1 MNIQNYHKQ
10 QIIAWLS
17 YNPFFESRTEIM
29 SDNRVCYIYPR
40 FLFSNGRYLP
50 IDNKQD
56 FPQVGRVAVRIQGQ
70 DNAEDV
76 YNRFGPIVSCRI
88 NTIPS
93 PKYEANN
100 FYTLRYNPQYGREGS
115 EIWIDRIDGNA
126 FYQILNTHHT
136 IEGIKNNPEIE
147 VPFNLNFCSNNI
159 ILRCEND
166 RIYGPFDYTTH
177 EGWIQLRGLE
187 KVNYMVGGFDLYD
200 SNNLS
205 EEILTFLDQNDQ
217 ATIEVLPTSKLP
229 SPETGVEKIDMIDQN
244 HLLDLFL
251 DMAKLQLQSSRNEF
265 REIKDFCDKVI
276 NGERQL
282 DLSDERES
290 KLRKD
295 LLPRLFSKSDNYRK
309 LLEFTISNDEMR
321 QHLIND
327 IATTKGNDLI
337 RSLPTSMVNEIRA
350 AINSKVA
357 EIIKPNSSVN
367 EAATNA
373 NANLNGISFHE
384 NAFNFLT
391 SQQVKSTI
399 EDLVSQSE
407 QLKTTLNII
416 NSNASFLKDPEA
428 DQEYVRAKKEMYP
441 DNIEIALKIGDE
453 LSNFIKIIHFIIRGA
468 IQSEDTKELKRF
480 KDYINLSNN
489 MAQISTSLA
498 EQCGILRNNIETYK
512 LNKENLPDIQAN
524 GPIPNHTTEPKP
536 QAAPNNV
543 LPNIAS
549 VNTTQLNNSVAVPE
563 PPQIVAAREL
573 EQELNTKL
581 MSLQKE
587 LQQADEHLKQTQEEI
602 KQKEVDLTAAKE
614 RVAAQEKLSQ
624 EIMARLQTDADK
636 YQEKA
641 QTAIKLLD
649 SSIINTLLSGVGGE
663 INSNFK
669 FTNLSGT
676 EAEAAASAA
685 AGVNAEPSQKESEA
699 PKISS
704 QNTRITPFN
713 MRLLASNSEIGS
725 TPKLIE
731 RIADY
736 LNNEGNRNL
745 SFNDVAN
752 YLICLTQGF
761 ITTIAGEPG
770 TGKTSMCNLL
780 AKALGLTQPANQR
793 FIEVAVERGW
803 TSLKDLIGYYNPLT
817 KRMEKSNAEVFDAFV
832 RLNQEAQFAPD
843 GSSYDPSKIAPY
855 VILLDEANLSPI
867 EHYWAAFFRN
877 CDLNGNGHRSISL
890 GGNATWLLP
899 EHLRFLA
906 TVNFDHTTEELSAR
920 FLDRSWV
927 ITLEPTS
934 IQFDVED
941 SLPQQESKIVS
952 FATLQQAFNHL
963 DHIKMDE
970 TIAEKWQTIQRI
982 FASEQCALP
991 IRPRNLMMVHNYC
1004 IAAQQCMQRNSPNTR
1019 YAPLDY
1025 AVAQKILPTINGTGE
1040 RYKQLIEE
1048 LLKECNE
1055 QYMPLCS
1062 KHLQRIQRNGG
1073 ADLGFYQFFAR

>member
-17 YNPFFESRTEIM
+17 YNPYFESRTEIT

-40 FLFSNGRYLP
+40 FLFSNGRYIP

-93 PKYEANN
+93 PKYDANN

-136 IEGIKNNPEIE
+136 IENIKNNPEIE
-147 VPFNLNFCSNNI
+147 VPFDLDFCSNNI
-159 ILRCEND
+159 ILRCENN
-166 RIYGPFDYTTH
+166 RIYGPFDYTPH

-187 KVNYMVGGFDLYD
+187 KVNYMVGGFDLFD

-229 SPETGVEKIDMIDQN
+229 SPEIGVEKIDMIDQH
-244 HLLDLFL
+244 HLLELFL
-251 DMAKLQLQSSRNEF
+251 DMAKLQLQSSRTEF
-265 REIKDFCDKVI
+265 REIRDYCDKII
-276 NGERQL
+276 NGEHLL
-282 DLSDERES
+282 DLNEERYN
-290 KLRKD
+290 KLKRD
-295 LLPRLFSKSDNYRK
+295 LLPRLFSQSDIYRN
-309 LLEFTISNDEMR
+309 LLQFTISSDEMR
-321 QHLIND
+321 KHLIAD
-327 IATTKGNDLI
+327 ITKTNGNELI
-337 RSLPTSMVNEIRA
+337 RSLPSSMVNEIRA
-350 AINSKVA
+350 AINSKIA
-357 EIIKPNSSVN
+357 DIIKPNNSVN
-367 EAATNA
+367 EANTN
-373 NANLNGISFHE
+373 LTGISINE
-384 NAFNFLT
+384 NVFNFLT
-391 SQQVKSTI
+391 NPQIKSALENI
-399 EDLVSQSE
+399 VNQSE
-407 QLKTTLNII
+407 QLQTTLNII
-416 NSNASFLKDPEA
+416 NSNAAFLKDPEA

-441 DNIEIALKIGDE
+441 DNIEIALKIGYE
-453 LSNFIKIIHFIIRGA
+453 LTNFINNIHIITRGA
-468 IQSEDTKELKRF
+468 VQSEDTKEQKRF
-480 KDYINLSNN
+480 KDYINLSNSL
-489 MAQISTSLA
+489 AQIRTNLS
-498 EQCGILRNNIETYK
+498 EQCDLLKNNIENYK
-512 LNKENLPDIQAN
+512 LNKDNLPAIHAN
-524 GPIPNHTTEPKP
+524 EPIPKHTTNTKSQPLP
-536 QAAPNNV
+536 DNLLHNV
-543 LPNIAS
+543 S
-549 VNTTQLNNSVAVPE
+549 NTNTNQINSAMTVPE
-563 PPQIVAAREL
+563 LPQIVAAREL
-573 EQELNTKL
+573 EQELSAKHA
-581 MSLQKE
+581 MLQNNI
-587 LQQADEHLKQTQEEI
+587 QQADTHLKQIQEDI
-602 KQKEVDLTAAKE
+602 KQKEQE
-614 RVAAQEKLSQ
+614 FIAAQEKVSNQNKLSQ
-624 EIMARLQTDADK
+624 EIMKKLQTSVDQ

-641 QTAIKLLD
+641 QIAIKLLD
-649 SSIINTLLSGVGGE
+649 SSIINTLISGAGGE

-669 FTNLSGT
+669 FTNLNST
-676 EAEAAASAA
+676 EAEAAASVA
-685 AGVNAEPSQKESEA
+685 AGVNSTSNEKDGEA
-699 PKISS
+699 PKLALP
-704 QNTRITPFN
+704 NTRITPFN
-713 MRLLASNSEIGS
+713 THMLASNSDIGS
-725 TPKLIE
+725 ATQLIE

-736 LNNEGNRNL
+736 INNEGNRNL

-780 AKALGLTQPANQR
+780 ANALGLKRPSNPR

-817 KRMEKSNAEVFDAFV
+817 KRMEKSNAEIFDAFFN
-832 RLNQEAQFAPD
+832 LNLEAQFAPD
-843 GSSYDPSKIAPY
+843 GDAYDPSKIAPY
-855 VILLDEANLSPI
+855 LILLDEANLSPI

-934 IQFDVED
+934 IQLD
-941 SLPQQESKIVS
+941 SDDDLVQQEIKMVS
-952 FATLQQAFNHL
+952 FATLQQAFNRL

-1025 AVAQKILPTINGTGE
+1025 AIAQKILPTINGTGE
-1040 RYKQLIEE
+1040 RYKQLIDE

-1055 QYMPLCS
+1055 QYMPLCA